1 MSLEAVNQ
9 AIGDLLSALDTSEQS
24 NRRIIESCQDYT
36 SKMTTINTQLNN
48 RLGLNEASQPQAL
61 KQAGKDSELSSFLN

>member
-1 MSLEAVNQ
+1 MSMEAVNQ

-36 SKMTTINTQLNN
+36 SKMTTINTQLGN
-48 RLGLNEASQPQAL
+48 RLGLNEADKPEAL
-61 KQAGKDSELSSFLN
+61 KQGEAESQLSSFLN